1 MIFIRNL
8 FLPAAVILAIIL
20 LASCTAMKQ
29 PNDIGVQSGRL
40 SPCPSSPNCVCSD
53 AQDEA
58 HRIEPLR
65 LADDPMKVWKAL
77 KEVLNARPRTRI
89 TTAAEDYIQAEE
101 KSRIFGFVDD
111 IEFHLRSAERII
123 AVRSA
128 SRVGYSDF
136 GVNRKRVEKIRKV
149 LREQNLV
156 E

>member
-1 MIFIRNL
+1 VLFTRKLFI
-8 FLPAAVILAIIL
+8 PAAVILAIIL

-29 PNDIGVQSGRL
+29 PSDIGLTNGRL
-40 SPCPSSPNCVCSD
+40 SPCPSSPNCVSSD
-53 AQDEA
+53 ARDKS

-65 LADDPMKVWKAL
+65 LAADPMTVWKAL
-77 KEVLNARPRTRI
+77 KELLNTRPRTRI
-89 TTAAEDYIQAEE
+89 TTAAEDYLQAEE

-111 IEFHLRSAERII
+111 IEFHLRSAEGII

-136 GVNRKRVEKIRKV
+136 GVNRRRVEEIRKV
-149 LREQNLV
+149 LHEQNLI

>member
-29 PNDIGVQSGRL
+29 PPDTGLTNGRL
-40 SPCPSSPNCVCSD
+40 PPCPSSPNCVSSD
-53 AQDEA
+53 ARDKS
-58 HRIEPLR
+58 HRIDALE
-65 LADDPMKVWKAL
+65 LAADPAKVWAAL
-77 KEVLNARPRTRI
+77 KEAIAARPRTRI
-89 TTAAEDYIQAEE
+89 VTVTDDYLHAQE

-128 SRVGYSDF
+128 SRVGYSDL
-136 GVNRKRVEKIRKV
+136 GVNRKRVESIRRRFQERGFVK
-149 LREQNLV
+149 
-156 E
+156 

>member
-1 MIFIRNL
+1 VIFIRKL
-8 FLPAAVILAIIL
+8 FLPAAVIPAIML
-20 LASCTAMKQ
+20 LASCTAMKK
-29 PNDIGVQSGRL
+29 PSDIGLTNGRL
-40 SPCPSSPNCVCSD
+40 SPCPSSPNCVSSD

-58 HRIEPLR
+58 HRIDALQ
-65 LADDPMKVWKAL
+65 LAADPAKVWTAL
-77 KEVLNARPRTRI
+77 KETLAVRPRTRI
-89 TTAAEDYIQAEE
+89 VTVTEDYLHAQE

-136 GVNRKRVEKIRKV
+136 GVNRKRVEKIRRV